1 MTIAAIVAAFGDAM
15 ILEERYDDQTKR
27 RQLNLSI
34 VDFHLG
40 NSDDLMKKEEVMT
53 LSSEAYCSS

>member
-1 MTIAAIVAAFGDAM
+1 MM
-15 ILEERYDDQTKR
+15 IR
-27 RQLNLSI
+27 RKGGQLNLSI
-34 VDFHLG
+34 VDFHLV